1 MLGAKK
7 GIVRRLTNIRMKLRP
22 SSWVSFAWR
31 CLFFVCVAL
40 FHSGS
45 NRTEQRNWK
54 INQFEAGNLY
64 KLGSRWMTLVASGI
78 ESTAAAASAKKKG
91 KKKEVVV
98 ARPCVD
104 LLDATAS
111 AQLFVPCRQVFKND
125 TRHWRR
131 LFFFL
136 FSCIY
141 SYHSLKRNAMRERER
156 EFHLCPSSSSFLEE
170 SSDNSLKNW
179 STAAAAG
186 QLIYINKQVDIRS
199 MMTTHTHRE
208 RGASGGIAKDR
219 KKE

>member
-1 MLGAKK
+1 MMNGTALFLSLCVFFFVIFLERERKGGFIFFFCSSKGDDGGSYMLGAKK

-91 KKKEVVV
+91 KKK
-98 ARPCVD
+98 R
-104 LLDATAS
+104 
-111 AQLFVPCRQVFKND
+111 
-125 TRHWRR
+125 
-131 LFFFL
+131 
-136 FSCIY
+136 
-141 SYHSLKRNAMRERER
+141 
-156 EFHLCPSSSSFLEE
+156 SSSRSTLRRPVGCHCFG
-170 SSDNSLKNW
+170 STICSL
-179 STAAAAG
+179 SAG
-186 QLIYINKQVDIRS
+186 I
-199 MMTTHTHRE
+199 
-208 RGASGGIAKDR
+208 
-219 KKE
+219 